1 MVAVKD
7 VVVSPETVVNVVWK
21 NVVYELPV
29 VLKVVLEMDRE
40 VATDVVVVDSVV
52 LDFVVVVVELKVVIV
67 VSRVTARK
75 LDAKSAIVRLLAD
88 G

>member
-29 VLKVVLEMDRE
+29 VLKVVLEMDME

-67 VSRVTARK
+67 VSRVTAK
-75 LDAKSAIVRLLAD
+75 KFIPKSAIVRLPVD